1 MSGPEHPMPS
11 GYPDPETVGWL
22 RTEEIEFLELHIRM
36 TITPGERI
44 VQLWELKGDR
54 PVSWIGNVF
63 RIDSEPPGLYLN
75 HKHEKG
81 LSRPQRDA
89 LARIAAK
96 FWKS

>member
-1 MSGPEHPMPS
+1 MNGPDNPLPS
-11 GYPDPETVGWL
+11 GYPDPEAVGWL
-22 RTEEIEFLELHIRM
+22 RTDEIEFLELHIRM

-44 VQLWELKGDR
+44 VQLWQLADGH

-75 HKHEKG
+75 HKFETT
-81 LSRPQRDA
+81 LNRPQRDS
-89 LARIAAK
+89 LARLAAK